1 MVDTY
6 EQARATAAR
15 MLAPRSRG
23 GYGLELTLDRKFQG
37 EYDPRSDELP
47 RQNVAYE
54 GSGFR
59 GAFQFGQVDGT
70 NVIAG
75 DVILVM
81 SPMQLN
87 GEPMP
92 TPEVGDHV
100 LFDGVDYTVKDVSAW
115 NYAGLDCGFSLHA
128 RAA

>member
-1 MVDTY
+1 MSDIHDR
-6 EQARATAAR
+6 ARATAAR
-15 MLAPRSRG
+15 MLMPRSKG
-23 GYGLELTLDRKFQG
+23 GLGLELTLDKKFQE

-59 GAFQFGQVDGT
+59 GSFMFNQIDGT
-70 NVIAG
+70 TIQAG
-75 DVILVM
+75 DVILIM
-81 SPMQLN
+81 SPVQDD

-92 TPEVGDHV
+92 TPEPGDHV
-100 LFDGVDYTVKDVSAW
+100 LFDGVDYTVKDCSAW
-115 NYAGLDCGFSLHA
+115 NYAGVDCGFSLHA